1 MEKQEFRKT
10 FSFQTVPYFKITTY
24 DVITFKTDVSENASH
39 ATDYTHKKSPED
51 EWLFMNSVID
61 VAGNASISTQ

>member
-10 FSFQTVPYFKITTY
+10 FSFQTFPHFKITTY

-39 ATDYTHKKSPED
+39 ATDYTHKKSPQD
-51 EWLFMNSVID
+51 E
-61 VAGNASISTQ
+61 